1 MQLSQICQLLALAAF
16 AAPALGAPL
25 VGTDVAGVEKRS
37 GYGYNKPEY
46 TLPEPPAGSKSSST
60 TYKLSDRQ
68 KNQYSQPL
76 PRPPVSSSRNVRKP
90 TGPPAPI
97 GGQGSQPRP
106 QSLPRPEY
114 YVQFPDED

>member
-37 GYGYNKPEY
+37 SYDDKPAY
-46 TLPEPPAGSKSSST
+46 TLPDPPAGSRPSST

-76 PRPPVSSSRNVRKP
+76 PKPPSSSRNIRKP

-97 GGQGSQPRP
+97 GGQGSQQRP
-106 QSLPRPEY
+106 QSLPRPDY